1 MGYNGYD
8 KPLTEP
14 LSNFDVAKALGE
26 NTLDIGSLCT
36 SESINKWSFHKPMS
50 GDNPE
55 LTLQEKYDQDGGYS
69 IPYGGVSLRTAENIY
84 RDNTNG
90 PVSLDWAL
98 KALTW
103 YRLTD
108 FIGYN
113 PVAKDFSPTVEVEY
127 PSGLASGIIHASWNS
142 DLQQHISKFNSLSA
156 SGIGLLLTDGLSDKF
171 YGYFCLG
178 SSSKTGGMS
187 ASVELDKYLKPNA
200 SFKVPL
206 LVMPV
211 ASSETTKG
219 LYTEDDNISVTP
231 LPGLPVICIYKT
243 LLYRIFENVTLK
255 FAWYQGGYWKD
266 EEGNGRA
273 QYVGDV
279 SIVNDNDFDIQISIK
294 VRAGADLEEEGVS
307 DSWLTI
313 FETTGGEAG
322 TIYDTPRNFIT
333 LPAGKTYSISQNGF
347 SGAFNWET
355 GRALDATV
363 RPETA
368 VRVYLNGRLLS
379 KAYDMNFS
387 YDRLI
392 EETDTKFFEYNYVD
406 QELIETT

>member
-50 GDNPE
+50 GDNPNE

-69 IPYGGVSLRTAENIY
+69 IPYTDVSLRTADNIY
-84 RDNTNG
+84 RDSSNS

-113 PVAKDFSPTVEVEY
+113 PVAKNFSPIVEVEY
-127 PSGLASGIIHASWNS
+127 PSSLDSGIIHASWNS

-156 SGIGLLLTDGLSDKF
+156 SGIGLLLTDGISDKF
-171 YGYFCLG
+171 YGYYCLG
-178 SSSKTGGMS
+178 SSSQTGEMS
-187 ASVELDKYLKPNA
+187 ASVELDEHLGQNA
-200 SFKVPL
+200 SFKVHFV
-206 LVMPV
+206 VMPV

-231 LPGLPVICIYKT
+231 LPGLPVICTYKT

-255 FAWYQGGYWKD
+255 FSWYQGGYNPTTGQATFTG
-266 EEGNGRA
+266 EA
-273 QYVGDV
+273 IIQ
-279 SIVNDNDFDIQISIK
+279 NDNDFDIYISLK
-294 VRAGADLEEEGVS
+294 LFGNAYYEEQGNS
-307 DSWLTI
+307 NSWVTI
-313 FETTGGEAG
+313 FETTGGTQG
-322 TIYDTPRNFIT
+322 MVNNINRNFVLLEKNQLYAMT
-333 LPAGKTYSISQNGF
+333 QHGGQAENKWFPHVDNKFAM
-347 SGAFNWET
+347 
-355 GRALDATV
+355 V
-363 RPETA
+363 RVETA
-368 VRVYLNGRLLS
+368 VRVLLNGRWLT
-379 KAYDMNFS
+379 KS
-387 YDRLI
+387 YDTQFSFDHLI
-392 EETDTKFFEYNYVD
+392 TEQYNAEYNYVD